1 MNDLELLRTYE
12 PVAYFTK
19 GEIFYPIAV
28 DEYIRESSLWL
39 TNPQGKDTL
48 LVPYGELS
56 VERLIEFNDIPTDHK
71 MHLRFVEHPLEGL
84 NYQRWL
90 HDPEREDFVAPSRL
104 VRVPLIFRLADAG
117 FNLSLLVRG
126 QVPGGQA
133 AAADQKNQ
141 AIVQRDGRRVYYGRV
156 VRSGGWIALQ
166 YIFFYAMNNWR
177 SGFYGINDHEADW
190 EQVFVFLTDPRFG
203 EPEPRWVAYA
213 SHDFRGD
220 DLRRRWDDPKLMR
233 QGNHPVIFI
242 GAGSHASYFEPGEY
256 LMGAEPEILQPFKR
270 AADWMQKFWND
281 SLGMGSTQFAQRN
294 VRAKLKVPFI
304 DYARGDGLRIGP
316 NQEETWSP
324 VLISDEVEWVQ
335 NYRGL
340 WGLDTHD
347 PIGGERAPA
356 GPKYNRRGTPRQSWY
371 DPIGWAGLDKVF
383 PPDLLPSEI
392 EVRLTAI
399 DKELEGV
406 NAEIQ
411 TVRHYLRSHAL
422 DVEALKTTEYFSD
435 VRKKQEEE
443 LRLTQARLHVLK
455 ARRAELKDV
464 RLALETYG
472 RRVDQHDL
480 GTPTA
485 HLRYVHHPEP
495 PLPPQLRV
503 VEIWVAFSGTMIL
516 LGIILLILFR
526 PANWLLWLI
535 GSGVALGAI
544 DALTR
549 GHLVNYLLNITIVL
563 AVIATGILL
572 FEFWVWVLVASLVA
586 VVIFMIRE
594 NIRELRH

>member
-12 PVAYFTK
+12 PIARFTK
-19 GEIFYPIAV
+19 GETFFPIAV
-28 DEYIRESSLWL
+28 DGYIEACSLWL
-39 TNPQGKDTL
+39 TNPQGKDQM
-48 LVPYGELS
+48 LVPYGELT
-56 VERLIEFNDIPTDHK
+56 VDRLIEYKDIPTDHK

-90 HDPEREDFVAPSRL
+90 YDPHKEKFVAPNRL
-104 VRVPLIFRLADAG
+104 VRVPLIVRLADAG

-133 AAADQKNQ
+133 AAADMKNR
-141 AIVQRDGRRVYYGRV
+141 AITERDGRRVYYGRIT
-156 VRSGGWIALQ
+156 RSGGWIALQ

-177 SGFYGINDHEADW
+177 SSFLGINDHEADW
-190 EQVFVFLTDPRFG
+190 EQIFVFLTDPKFG
-203 EPEPRWVAYA
+203 EPQPRWVAYA
-213 SHDFRGD
+213 YHDFRGD
-220 DLRRRWDDPKLMR
+220 EVRRRWDDPQLIR
-233 QGNHPVIFI
+233 QGNHPVIFV
-242 GAGSHASYFEPGEY
+242 GAGSHASYFEQGEY
-256 LMGAEPEILQPFKR
+256 MMGAEPELLQPLKR

-294 VRAKLKVPFI
+294 ARAKLNVPFI
-304 DYARGDGLRIGP
+304 DYARGDGLCIGP
-316 NQEETWSP
+316 HQVETWTP
-324 VLISDEVEWVQ
+324 ILISDDVAWVHH
-335 NYRGL
+335 YRGL

-392 EVRLTAI
+392 EVRLVAI
-399 DKELEGV
+399 DKELEAV
-406 NAEIQ
+406 DAEIQ
-411 TVRHYLRSHAL
+411 TVRHFLRSHTL

-435 VRKKQEEE
+435 LRKKQEEE
-443 LRLTQARLHVLK
+443 LKQIQTKLHKLK
-455 ARRAELKDV
+455 AQRAGLKDI
-464 RLALETYG
+464 RLALITYG
-472 RRVDQHDL
+472 QRVDRHDL
-480 GTPTA
+480 GSPTA
-485 HLRYVHHPEP
+485 HLRHVHHPEP

-503 VEIWVAFSGTMIL
+503 VEIWVAFSGAMIL
-516 LGIILLILFR
+516 LGIILLILLQ
-526 PANWLLWLI
+526 PDNWLIWLI
-535 GSGVALGAI
+535 GSGIALSAV

-572 FEFWVWVLVASLVA
+572 FEFWIWVLVLGLVA

-594 NIRELRH
+594 NIRELRR